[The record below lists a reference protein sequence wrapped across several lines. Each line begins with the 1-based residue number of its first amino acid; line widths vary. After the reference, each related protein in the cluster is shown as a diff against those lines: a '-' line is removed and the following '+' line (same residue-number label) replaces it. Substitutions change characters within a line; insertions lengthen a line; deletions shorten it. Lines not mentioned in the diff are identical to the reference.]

1 MILSISRFV
10 IWHLQNQ
17 TKHHKKQFKVIDSLT
32 MFLSLFRFRIFV
44 DFKRLNYSQFVESWG
59 LYDII
64 APVNNELVFGADS
77 FVEFYVKRFKL

>member
-1 MILSISRFV
+1 
-10 IWHLQNQ
+10 
-17 TKHHKKQFKVIDSLT
+17 

-77 FVEFYVKRFKL
+77 FVEFYVKRLKL